1 MKGILYKDVY
11 LLKGKLIA
19 NLICLVV
26 VVIFADVSAYL
37 LMNSPDAPSSIGKEL
52 IDLLAFIVDFT
63 IAMFM
68 GVLMYDLIMKIDNGK
83 NWGYYGISC
92 PKGEKGIV
100 GGKYLLVLIMHAA
113 PFVICVINDGLLG
126 LLTGKKTQMAIL
138 VAFFLLVRIMINAI
152 EMPLVFRFGDDKA
165 NHIRILISVIIFSIA
180 AIYFLF
186 GNIEWLMGENGLFN
200 MIKGS
205 MSGAPGA
212 IDDISRMLEK
222 TGNIVVIIT
231 VICATI
237 GTCFWYFISFLISCA
252 VFKKGISTTDA
263 MR

>member
-26 VVIFADVSAYL
+26 VVVFADVSAYL
-37 LMNSPDAPSSIGKEL
+37 LMNSPDAPSGIGKEMVDM
-52 IDLLAFIVDFT
+52 IAFVVDVE

-100 GGKYLLVLIMHAA
+100 GAKYLLVLIMHAA
-113 PFVICVINDGLLG
+113 PFVICVINDGLLS
-126 LLTGKKTQMAIL
+126 LLTGKQTQMATL
-138 VAFFLLVRIMINAI
+138 VAFFLLMRIMINAI
-152 EMPLVFRFGDDKA
+152 EMPLVFRFGADKA
-165 NHIRILISVIIFSIA
+165 NHIRIFISVTIISII

-186 GNIEWLMGENGLFN
+186 GNIEWLMGENGLVN

-205 MSGAPGA
+205 MSGTPGA

-222 TGNIVVIIT
+222 TGNLVVIIT

-237 GTCFWYFISFLISCA
+237 GTCFWYFISYHISCA

>member
-26 VVIFADVSAYL
+26 VIIIADVVAYF
-37 LMNSPDAPSSIGKEL
+37 LMNSPDAPSGIGKEMVDM
-52 IDLLAFIVDFT
+52 IAFVVDVE

-92 PKGEKGIV
+92 PKGLNGIV
-100 GGKYLLVLIMHAA
+100 GAKYMLVLIMHVA

-126 LLTGKKTQMAIL
+126 LLTGKQTQMAIL
-138 VAFFLLVRIMINAI
+138 VAFFLLMRIMINAI
-152 EMPLVFRFGDDKA
+152 EMPLVFRFGADKA
-165 NHIRILISVIIFSIA
+165 NHIRIIISVTIFSII

-186 GNIEWLMGENGLFN
+186 GNIEWLMGENGLVN

-212 IDDISRMLEK
+212 VDDISRMLEK
-222 TGNIVVIIT
+222 TGNLVVIIAL
-231 VICATI
+231 ICATI
-237 GTCFWYFISFLISCA
+237 GTCFWYFISYIISCA
-252 VFKKGISTTDA
+252 VFRKGISTTDA